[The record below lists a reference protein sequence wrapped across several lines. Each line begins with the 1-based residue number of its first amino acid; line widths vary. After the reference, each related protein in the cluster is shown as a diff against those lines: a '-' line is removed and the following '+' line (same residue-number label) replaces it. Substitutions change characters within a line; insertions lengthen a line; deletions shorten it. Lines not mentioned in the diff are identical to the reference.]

1 MFAWT
6 AFANISGA
14 RLSRSQ
20 TKINALN
27 TGIIVK
33 KPLYFL
39 FLFLASLV
47 VVSSSCDKLKPR
59 HEEAER
65 GEQKKEEAIPAHVM
79 AATSRQIVDC
89 DELTG
94 RTAAV
99 ESVDVLAQVSGYL
112 ESINF
117 TPGSF
122 VHKGDVLF
130 TLDSRVYK
138 ATLDEERAD
147 VAAKRADLDRLEAA
161 LKRQQGLFEKNAT
174 SQQQLELA
182 IAERDS
188 RQAEL
193 NAALASAEL
202 AKIDLDY
209 ATIRSPI
216 DGVVSREQITV
227 GNLVSKGSTLLT
239 KVVAVDP
246 IHVYFDV
253 DERTLLIFRQ
263 RLAGAEHG
271 EKGLVVK
278 FAVGDGGFDYEAS
291 VDFSEPSLND
301 TTGTLEFRSV
311 AKNPVGDDGLRPLV
325 PGLRVRVLFPTSP
338 EYEAVLIPEEAIVAD
353 QNVKRV
359 YVVTEANEIESRQV
373 VIGPLQDDNMRV
385 VKEGLE
391 PGERVV
397 VDNLLRIRPGVK
409 IDPLELETKSTTQI
423 LREDGTYVFE
433 DGSTTNDDVYQWSL
447 ER

>member
-1 MFAWT
+1 MKK
-6 AFANISGA
+6 
-14 RLSRSQ
+14 RL
-20 TKINALN
+20 
-27 TGIIVK
+27 
-33 KPLYFL
+33 PFL
-39 FLFLASLV
+39 FLIFLSLV
-47 VVSSSCDKLKPR
+47 VVSTSCDKLRPR
-59 HEEAER
+59 HEEDER
-65 GEQKKEEAIPAHVM
+65 DAQNAEEAIPAHVM
-79 AATSRQIVDC
+79 ATTTRKITDY

-99 ESVDVLAQVSGYL
+99 ESVDVLAQVTGYL
-112 ESINF
+112 ETINF

-122 VHKGDVLF
+122 VHKGDALF

-138 ATLDEERAD
+138 ATVDEERAD
-147 VAAKRADLDRLEAA
+147 VAAKRADLERLEAA

-182 IAERDS
+182 VAERDA

-202 AKIDLDY
+202 AEIDLDY

-227 GNLVSKGSTLLT
+227 GNLVTKGSTLLT

-253 DERTLLIFRQ
+253 DERTLLVFRRQ
-263 RLAGAEHG
+263 LAGLSQG
-271 EKGLVVK
+271 GKGLTVK
-278 FAVGDGGFDYEAS
+278 FAVGDGGFDYEAN
-291 VDFSEPSLND
+291 VDFSEPSLNE

-311 AKNPVGDDGLRPLV
+311 AKNPVGADGLRPLV

-338 EYEAVLIPEEAIVAD
+338 EYEAVLVPEEAIVTD

-359 YVVTEANEIESRQV
+359 YVLTSANGIESRPIV
-373 VIGPLQDDNMRV
+373 LGPLQDDNMRV

-423 LREDGTYVFE
+423 LREDGTYVLE
-433 DGSTTNDDVYQWSL
+433 DGSTTNDNIYQWSL

>member
-1 MFAWT
+1 M
-6 AFANISGA
+6 
-14 RLSRSQ
+14 
-20 TKINALN
+20 
-27 TGIIVK
+27 K
-33 KPLYFL
+33 KPSIFL
-39 FLFLASLV
+39 VLSLLSFVAAST
-47 VVSSSCDKLKPR
+47 SCDRLKPR
-59 HEEAER
+59 HEENAREAN
-65 GEQKKEEAIPAHVM
+65 EEEALPVHVM
-79 AATSRQIVDC
+79 ATTTRMIVDY

-112 ESINF
+112 ETINF

-138 ATLDEERAD
+138 ATLDEARAD
-147 VAAKRADLDRLEAA
+147 VEAKRADLERLEAA

-174 SQQQLELA
+174 SQQQLEVA
-182 IAERDS
+182 TAERDA

-202 AKIDLDY
+202 AEIDLDY

-227 GNLVSKGSTLLT
+227 GNLVTKGATLLT

-253 DERTLLIFRQ
+253 DERTLLAFRRQ
-263 RLAGAEHG
+263 LPNFENAGE
-271 EKGLVVK
+271 GLVVK
-278 FAVGDGGFDYEAS
+278 FAVGDGEFDHKAT
-291 VDFSEPSLND
+291 VDFSEPSLNA

-311 AKNPVGDDGLRPLV
+311 AQNPVGEKGLRPLV

-338 EYEAVLIPEEAIVAD
+338 EYEAVLVPEEAIVTD

-359 YVVTEANEIESRQV
+359 YVLTDGNGVDSRQIV
-373 VIGPLQDDNMRV
+373 LGPLQEDNMRV
-385 VKEGLE
+385 VRQGLDS
-391 PGERVV
+391 GERVI
-397 VDNLLRIRPGVK
+397 VDNLLRVRPNSIVE
-409 IDPLELETKSTTQI
+409 PTELETKSTTQI
-423 LREDGTYVFE
+423 LREDGTYVYG
-433 DGSTTNDDVYQWSL
+433 DGTTANDNIYQWSL
-447 ER
+447 DR

>member
-1 MFAWT
+1 M
-6 AFANISGA
+6 
-14 RLSRSQ
+14 
-20 TKINALN
+20 
-27 TGIIVK
+27 K
-33 KPLYFL
+33 KPLSFL
-39 FLFLASLV
+39 FLFLVSLV
-47 VVSSSCDKLKPR
+47 VISTSCDRLKPR
-59 HEEAER
+59 HEEGER
-65 GEQKKEEAIPAHVM
+65 GAQETEEAIPAHVM
-79 AATSRQIVDC
+79 ASTTRKIVDYN
-89 DELTG
+89 ELTG

-99 ESVDVLAQVSGYL
+99 ESVDVLAQVTGYL
-112 ESINF
+112 ETINF

-147 VAAKRADLDRLEAA
+147 VAAKRADLERLEAEF
-161 LKRQQGLFEKNAT
+161 KRQQSLIEKNAT

-182 IAERDS
+182 IAERDA
-188 RQAEL
+188 RKAEL

-202 AKIDLDY
+202 AQIDLDY

-216 DGVVSREQITV
+216 DGVVGREQITV
-227 GNLVSKGSTLLT
+227 GNLVTKGATLLT

-246 IHVYFDV
+246 IYVYFDV
-253 DERTLLIFRQ
+253 DERTLLFFRRQ
-263 RLAGAEHG
+263 LAGVVHG

-278 FAVGDGGFDYEAS
+278 FAVGDGDFDHEAS
-291 VDFSEPSLND
+291 VDFSEPSLNE

-311 AKNPVGDDGLRPLV
+311 ANNPVGENGLRPLV

-338 EYEAVLIPEEAIVAD
+338 EYDAVLIPEEAVVTD

-359 YVVTEANEIESRQV
+359 YVLTEENVIESRQV
-373 VIGPLQDDNMRV
+373 VLGPLQNDNMRV
-385 VKEGLE
+385 VKKGLE

-423 LREDGTYVFE
+423 LREDGTYVLE
-433 DGSTTNDDVYQWSL
+433 DGSTTNDNIYQWSL